1 MVFLNFDF
9 FVCWKLQIGMIQCC
23 WEWNIMLKQIYV
35 IIYRVFPVV
44 QIIEFSFAK
53 I

>member
-1 MVFLNFDF
+1 
-9 FVCWKLQIGMIQCC
+9 
-23 WEWNIMLKQIYV
+23 MLKQIYV